1 MAQVREKAHV
11 SGECVPRILVVDDE
25 PLVALMV
32 QRTLQGAHEVSVA
45 HSAHACVDR
54 FARGEKWDVII
65 VDLNLPD
72 GDAAWV
78 RDRLARL
85 DPRLPG
91 RMVVVTG
98 GAGSA
103 SGKAFLEEPGL
114 RWLQKPFRS
123 AELIAMVD
131 EVLAT
136 PA

>member
-1 MAQVREKAHV
+1 
-11 SGECVPRILVVDDE
+11 VPRILVVDDE

-32 QRTLQGAHEVSVA
+32 QRTLQGAHEVSVE
-45 HSAHACVDR
+45 HSARACVDR
-54 FARGEKWDVII
+54 FARGERWDVIV

-78 RDRLARL
+78 RDELARI

-98 GAGSA
+98 GAGTA
-103 SGKAFLEEPGL
+103 GGQAFLEEPGV

-123 AELIAMVD
+123 AELLAMLD
-131 EVLAT
+131 AVLAT
-136 PA
+136 PP